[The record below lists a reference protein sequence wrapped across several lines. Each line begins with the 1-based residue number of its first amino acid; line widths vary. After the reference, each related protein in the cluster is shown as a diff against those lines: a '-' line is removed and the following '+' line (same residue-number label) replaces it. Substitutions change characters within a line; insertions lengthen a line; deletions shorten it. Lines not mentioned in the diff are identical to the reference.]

1 MKRAIIYF
9 VLLTFVFQSSLLSY
23 SANPKDFVSELVN
36 EAISKLA
43 DKSLNEDQKKD
54 LLKRWL

>member
-9 VLLTFVFQSSLLSY
+9 VFLFLIFQSSLLSY

-36 EAISKLA
+36 EAISKLS
-43 DKSLNEDQKKD
+43 DKNLNKDQKKI
-54 LLKRWL
+54 LLKK